1 MYKIKLQTLSVN
13 NILLGIL
20 FFTFCIRILI
30 FNQSL
35 NYQNHY
41 LTGDTQSYHDT
52 ALSWINTG
60 SFSLSLDHIDI
71 PETVRTPG
79 YPCFLGIIYKVFG
92 EGYRPVI
99 LVQIFLSLLCIYFI
113 YLIGTL
119 LFDHKTGLIS
129 AFLFSL
135 DPLSISMNY
144 KILSETLFLFF
155 MIIFIFTGILWL
167 KNPFLKFLP
176 FITGT
181 ILAFLT
187 LVRPITYYLP
197 PLIFIGIILWYARN
211 NYPVRKWINQALLFI
226 LPIFILLGGWQY
238 RNFIYGN
245 NSSLSQIGGINML
258 YFRGA
263 SIIAEK
269 ENLTLEEARKRLIDN
284 QLGNPWTYAGMH
296 PEKNLNKKWENAG
309 INIMVQHPIL
319 SLKMICRGIFY
330 TLFSPGDGYLCNT
343 LGIGVVGKGPLWGLF
358 NSDIKTFMNNWFI
371 QNTLYLF
378 IFIFACT
385 FLFVIYSGLLLWIYN
400 SFIINRIN
408 WYDGFLWGILFYFLI
423 VSAGPES
430 YFRFRQPMMP
440 ILIIYA
446 VSGWMSILDYFNYI
460 KE

>member
-1 MYKIKLQTLSVN
+1 MYKIKFQTLSVN
-13 NILLGIL
+13 HILLGIL

-60 SFSLSLDHIDI
+60 SFSLSLDYIDI

-99 LVQIFLSLLCIYFI
+99 LVQIFLSLLSIYFI
-113 YLIGTL
+113 YLIGNSL
-119 LFDHKTGLIS
+119 LDYRLGLI
-129 AFLFSL
+129 AAILFSL
-135 DPLSISMNY
+135 DPLTISMNY
-144 KILSETLFLFF
+144 KILTETLFLFL
-155 MIIFIFTGILWL
+155 MIIFIYFGILWL
-167 KNPFLKFLP
+167 KNPLSKSLP
-176 FITGT
+176 LITGI
-181 ILAFLT
+181 ILGLLT

-197 PLIFIGIILWYARN
+197 PFLIIGVIIWYYGN
-211 NYPVRKWINQALLFI
+211 NFPVRKWINQVLLFI
-226 LPIFILLGGWQY
+226 VPVVFLLGGWQY

-269 ENLTLEEARKRLIDN
+269 ENLTLNEARKRLIDN
-284 QLGNPWTYAGMH
+284 QIKNPWTYAGMH

-309 INIMVQHPIL
+309 INIMIKHPLL
-319 SLKMICRGIFY
+319 SSKMIFRGMFN
-330 TLFSPGDGYLCNT
+330 TLFGPADGYLCNT
-343 LGIGVVGKGPLWGLF
+343 LGIGVEGKGPLWSLF
-358 NSDIKTFMNNWFI
+358 NSDLRTFMNNWFI

-378 IFIFACT
+378 IFIFACA
-385 FLFVIYSGLLLWIYN
+385 FLFVIYLGIFAWICN
-400 SFIINRIN
+400 LFLINRID
-408 WYDGFLWGILFYFLI
+408 WYDFFLWGVLFYFLFI
-423 VSAGPES
+423 SAGPES
-430 YFRFRQPMMP
+430 YFRFRQPIMP

-446 VSGWMSILDYFNYI
+446 VSGWISILDHFNYDR
-460 KE
+460 E